1 MLQFLAP
8 TLQFL
13 IAVLIYGEPFT
24 RAHAVAFAAIWTAL
38 ALYVGRDAALAAPP
52 ATTRMMLGA
61 RRCSTSP
68 R

>member
-38 ALYVGRDAALAAPP
+38 ALYVVALL
-52 ATTRMMLGA
+52 R
-61 RRCSTSP
+61 SP
-68 R
+68 RLPQPPE